1 MKLNR
6 LLALGVLVTAIA
18 ACSTERPPAAPVVQE
33 VITVNQTFYYN
44 SVWFPNNSSQVS
56 DDFDSVITL
65 NANYLMSNP
74 MAQVQIQGNASE
86 TGSPEHNQKLA
97 KARAKAVT
105 ERLVAA
111 GVNKAQIQEVSFGSG
126 RPLFNEQNGHTPK
139 NRRVDIVYISGAPMP
154 YFIEILPVVATE
166 DESVDFEPISVQSQK
181 AKVKSISSST
191 VANASAPTA
200 SAPITAGTPVDG
212 SSDDASAPVMMTQ

>member
-1 MKLNR
+1 MKFNR
-6 LLALGVLVTAIA
+6 LLALGILATAIA
-18 ACSTERPPAAPVVQE
+18 ACSTNQPPAAPVVQE

-44 SVWFPNNSSQVS
+44 SVWFPNNSAQISS
-56 DDFDSVITL
+56 DFDSVITL

-86 TGSPEHNQKLA
+86 AGSSERNQKLA

-126 RPLFNEQNGHTPK
+126 RPLFNEQHGHSPR
-139 NRRVDIVYISGAPMP
+139 NRRADIVYISGAPMP

-166 DESVDFEPISVQSQK
+166 DESVDFEPISIKSQT
-181 AKVKSISSST
+181 AKVKSVSSST
-191 VANASAPTA
+191 ISNPSTPTA
-200 SAPITAGTPVDG
+200 SAPITAGTPVDS